1 MISTKMKEMVEQS
14 AALSAMFTEGKRL
27 AEIYGAE
34 NVYDFGIGNPNVP
47 APETV
52 RSAAMDLLQHTDVLQ
67 LHSYTDSS
75 GIPAVRKAIADSL
88 NRRFG
93 KAYTEQN
100 LIMTVG
106 AAGGLNV
113 ICKTLLDAGEE
124 ILTFA
129 PYFGEYDNYA
139 KNVGAVLRAVPPNPP
154 DFLPDLNRMAEMITQ
169 RTKVVLINSPNNP
182 TGVVYSEETIQKLA
196 DLLEAKQKE
205 YGHSIYIITD
215 EPYREIAYDGFEVPH
230 VPKYYKNT
238 LVGYSFSKSLS
249 LPGERVGY
257 IVAPTEAEDFENLIP
272 CFIAAGRLLSYVS
285 VPSLYQKVIGECVD
299 LTSDISIYQKNKDL
313 FYNALIDMGYE
324 CVEPGGAF
332 YLFPKALE
340 EDANAF
346 CERAKKYD
354 LLIVPGDSFGCPGYV
369 RVSYCVPT
377 ERIEQALPLFKK
389 LRDEYK

>member
-1 MISTKMKEMVEQS
+1 MTIGAA
-14 AALSAMFTEGKRL
+14 AALGICFRTLTDGPED
-27 AEIYGAE
+27 EI
-34 NVYDFGIGNPNVP
+34 I
-47 APETV
+47 T
-52 RSAAMDLLQHTDVLQ
+52 
-67 LHSYTDSS
+67 
-75 GIPAVRKAIADSL
+75 I
-88 NRRFG
+88 
-93 KAYTEQN
+93 
-100 LIMTVG
+100 
-106 AAGGLNV
+106 
-113 ICKTLLDAGEE
+113 
-124 ILTFA
+124 A
-129 PYFGEYDNYA
+129 PYFPEYQVYA
-139 KNVGAVLRAVPPNPP
+139 QGAGCKLVTVLADTKTFQI
-154 DFLPDLNRMAEMITQ
+154 DFEKLEKAINEH
-169 RTKVVLINSPNNP
+169 TKAVLINSPNNP
-182 TGVVYSEETIQKLA
+182 TGVVYSEDTIQKLA
-196 DLLEAKQKE
+196 DLLEQKQKE

-257 IVAPTEAEDFENLIP
+257 IVAPSEAEDFDDLIP
-272 CFIAAGRLLSYVS
+272 SFIAAGRLLSFVS

-313 FYNALIDMGYE
+313 FYHALIDMGYE

-377 ERIEQALPLFKK
+377 ERIEKALPLFQK
-389 LRDEYK
+389 LRDEYR